1 VTENQTLI
9 AVSAM
14 IGGAIS
20 SISTA
25 ITMKRADRARISKLE
40 RWKADVEN
48 HMANPSKIREIEGE
62 LRDIRER
69 AAEIEQL
76 RQDAST
82 DRSEVWRA
90 LRSIRHNLQQVSES
104 LNALEVRYGRS
115 T

>member
-1 VTENQTLI
+1 VTDQAFI

-14 IGGAIS
+14 VAGAVS

-25 ITMKRADRARISKLE
+25 LTMKRKDGARISKLE

-48 HMANPSKIREIEGE
+48 HIANPSKIREIEGE

-104 LNALEVRYGRS
+104 LIALEARYGRS
-115 T
+115 TS